1 MSLIGAPPSAIW
13 LLLFAALIGLAAWWL
28 RPVLTPGWGG
38 AGARL
43 VEVVLA
49 ISLAIVLAEVLGLV
63 GLLRGTW
70 LIVGAGVLALGA
82 WRLARWRSR
91 PAGPAAAP
99 RAAIWELAVAGGLGF
114 LLIAIWMLGALRI
127 LDGGAMD
134 FDSLW
139 YHLPLAAGFFQ
150 SGSVT
155 AVQHLDP
162 LTLARFYPADSELLH
177 AVAMAIV
184 HRDVVS
190 PLLNVGWL
198 AVAMLAG
205 WCLGRPFGAAPLS
218 LLAVSVVLGAHV
230 FAVSQAGNATNDIV
244 VTAALLSAAAI
255 LAAAFGPERQ
265 AGAGGRSTTRGAVLV
280 AGLAAGIAA
289 GTKLNLLVPVAVLT
303 FGLVPI
309 AVRGTRRATLALWL
323 GGVLAT
329 GALWYVRNLFAAG
342 NPLPWLH
349 AIGPLALP
357 GPSNAQGL
365 RPAFTVVHYLGDGDV
380 WNNYFLPGLHVEFG
394 DLWPA
399 TLGLAA
405 IGMVAAVVR
414 GAAPVVRVLG
424 GCALAGA
431 AVYLVT
437 PLSAGGVEG
446 HPVVFATNLR
456 WLAPFLALGLA
467 LLPATPIAGDRWGRI
482 AVAVLLV
489 VPLAASLDLGAW
501 DSDPNLGAAVLVAA
515 GLVFAWAAVLAL
527 SRWGRAPL
535 AVGAAIALVAIA
547 AAAVYAP
554 ASRDYLDDRFQTAPA
569 GSGLEAAFAWAKG
582 VRGADI
588 GLAGTTA
595 AFSQYPFYGTDL
607 SNSVSYPALSGP
619 HDSLA
624 PIPSCRA
631 WRSAIDAGRFDF
643 LVTAPRF
650 DPAHPDR
657 PLPAPE
663 GGWTRTSSG
672 VSEVLRTGPV
682 EVFRVRGPL
691 DPANCPRD

>member
-13 LLLFAALIGLAAWWL
+13 LLLFAALVGLAAWSL
-28 RPVLTPGWGG
+28 RPVLVPGWGG
-38 AGARL
+38 ASARL

-49 ISLAIVLAEVLGLV
+49 ISLVIVLAEVLGLI
-63 GLLRGTW
+63 GLLRGAW
-70 LIVGAGVLALGA
+70 LIAGAGALALGA
-82 WRLARWRSR
+82 WVLARWRPRATSR
-91 PAGPAAAP
+91 AAAP
-99 RAAIWELAVAGGLGF
+99 HAAAWELAVAGLLGF

-134 FDSLW
+134 FDTLW

-155 AVQHLDP
+155 AIQHLDP
-162 LTLARFYPADSELLH
+162 ITLARFYPADSELLH

-198 AVAMLAG
+198 GVAMLAG

-218 LLAVSVVLGAHV
+218 LLAVSVVLGARV
-230 FAVSQAGNATNDIV
+230 LAVSQAGNATNDIV

-255 LAAAFGPERQ
+255 LATAFGPQ
-265 AGAGGRSTTRGAVLV
+265 ARGGAEGTATRGAVLV

-303 FGLVPI
+303 VGLVLI
-309 AVRGTRRATLALWL
+309 AARGTRRTTLVLWL

-329 GALWYVRNLFAAG
+329 GVLWYARNLFAAG

-349 AIGPLALP
+349 TIGPLDLP
-357 GPSNAQGL
+357 GPDNAQGL

-380 WNNYFLPGLHVEFG
+380 WSNYFLPGLHVELG

-399 TLGLAA
+399 TIGLALV
-405 IGMVAAVVR
+405 GMVAGIVR

-446 HPVVFATNLR
+446 QPVVFATNLR
-456 WLAPFLALGLA
+456 WLAPFLVLGLA

-482 AVAVLLV
+482 AIALLLI

-501 DSDPNLGAAVLVAA
+501 GSDPNLAAAVLVAA
-515 GLVFAWAAVLAL
+515 GLVACWGAAVAL

-535 AVGAAIALVAIA
+535 AVGAAVALAAIA
-547 AAAVYAP
+547 AAAVYVP
-554 ASRDYLDDRFQTAPA
+554 ASRDYLDDRFRTAPP
-569 GSGLEAAFAWAKG
+569 GSGLEAAFGWAKG
-582 VRGADI
+582 VGGAHI
-588 GLAGTTA
+588 GLAGTSA

-607 SNSVSYPALSGP
+607 SSSVTYPALRGP
-619 HDSLA
+619 HDSLT

-631 WRSAIDAGRFDF
+631 WRAAIDAGHFDY

-663 GGWTRTSSG
+663 GAWTRTSSG
-672 VSEVLRTGPV
+672 AREVLRTGPV
-682 EVFRVRGPL
+682 AVFRVIGPL
-691 DPANCPRD
+691 DPANCPRR

>member
-13 LLLFAALIGLAAWWL
+13 LLLFAALIGLAAWRL
-28 RPVLTPGWGG
+28 RPVLTPAWGG
-38 AGARL
+38 ASARL

-49 ISLAIVLAEVLGLV
+49 ISLAIVLAEVLGLI
-63 GLLRGTW
+63 GLLRGAW

-82 WRLARWRSR
+82 WGLARRR
-91 PAGPAAAP
+91 PRATGPASVPPAAV
-99 RAAIWELAVAGGLGF
+99 WELAVAGVLGF

-177 AVAMAIV
+177 SVAMAIV

-255 LAAAFGPERQ
+255 LATAFAPERPT
-265 AGAGGRSTTRGAVLV
+265 GPRDRTTTRGAVLV

-303 FGLVPI
+303 VGLVPV
-309 AVRGTRRATLALWL
+309 AVRGTRRETLALWL

-329 GALWYVRNLFAAG
+329 GVLWYVRNLFAAG

-349 AIGPLALP
+349 AIGPLDLP
-357 GPSNAQGL
+357 GPDDAQGL
-365 RPAFTVVHYLGDGDV
+365 RPAFTVVHFLGDGDV

-405 IGMVAAVVR
+405 VGMVAAITR
-414 GAAPVVRVLG
+414 GAVPVVRVLG

-467 LLPATPIAGDRWGRI
+467 LVPGTPIAGHRWGRI
-482 AVAVLLV
+482 GVAVLLI
-489 VPLAASLDLGAW
+489 VPLAASLDLGTW
-501 DSDPNLGAAVLVAA
+501 GSDPNLAAAALVAA
-515 GLVFAWAAVLAL
+515 GLVSAWAAVLAL
-527 SRWGRAPL
+527 SQWGRAPL
-535 AVGAAIALVAIA
+535 AVGAAIAVVAVG

-554 ASRDYLDDRFQTAPA
+554 ASRDYLDDRFRTAPT
-569 GSGLEAAFAWAKG
+569 GSGLEAAFGWAKG
-582 VRGADI
+582 VGGADI

-607 SNSVSYPALSGP
+607 SNSVSYPALPGP
-619 HDSLA
+619 RDSLA
-624 PIPSCRA
+624 PIRSCRA
-631 WRSAIDAGRFDF
+631 WRSAIDAGHFDF

-650 DPAHPDR
+650 DPAHPER

-672 VSEVLRTGPV
+672 VGEVLRTGPV

-691 DPANCPRD
+691 DPGSCPRG

>member
-1 MSLIGAPPSAIW
+1 MSLVGAPPSAVW
-13 LLLFAALIGLAAWWL
+13 LLLFAALIGLAAWSL
-28 RPVLTPGWGG
+28 RPVLVPGWVG
-38 AGARL
+38 ASARL

-49 ISLAIVLAEVLGLV
+49 ISLAIVLAEALGLI
-63 GLLRGTW
+63 GLLRGAW
-70 LIVGAGVLALGA
+70 LIAAAGALALGA
-82 WRLARWRSR
+82 WGLGRWRPR
-91 PAGPAAAP
+91 PASRVPGP
-99 RAAIWELAVAGGLGF
+99 RAAVWELAVAGVLGF
-114 LLIAIWMLGALRI
+114 LVIAIWMLGALRI

-134 FDSLW
+134 FDTLW

-155 AVQHLDP
+155 AIQHLDP
-162 LTLARFYPADSELLH
+162 ITLARFYPADSELLH

-184 HRDVVS
+184 HRDVAS

-218 LLAVSVVLGAHV
+218 LLAVSVILGAHV
-230 FAVSQAGNATNDIV
+230 LAVSQAGNATNDIV

-255 LAAAFGPERQ
+255 LASAFGPERP
-265 AGAGGRSTTRGAVLV
+265 AGAQGRAATPGAVLA

-303 FGLVPI
+303 VGLVPI
-309 AVRGTRRATLALWL
+309 AARGTRRATLALWL

-329 GALWYVRNLFAAG
+329 GVLWYLRNLFAAG

-349 AIGPLALP
+349 AIGPLNLP
-357 GPSNAQGL
+357 GPDNAQGL

-380 WNNYFLPGLHVEFG
+380 WNSYFFPGLHVEFG

-399 TLGLAA
+399 TIGLAVV
-405 IGMVAAVVR
+405 GMVAGIVR

-437 PLSAGGVEG
+437 PLTAGGVEG

-482 AVAVLLV
+482 AVALLLIL
-489 VPLAASLDLGAW
+489 PLAASLDLGTW
-501 DSDPNLGAAVLVAA
+501 GSDPNLLAAVLVAA
-515 GLVFAWAAVLAL
+515 TLVACWAAVVAL

-535 AVGAAIALVAIA
+535 AVGGAIALAAIA

-554 ASRDYLDDRFQTAPA
+554 ASRDYLDDRFQMVPV
-569 GSGLEAAFAWAKG
+569 GSGLEPAFGWAKG
-582 VRGADI
+582 VSGADI

-607 SNSVSYPALSGP
+607 SNSVTYPAVPGS
-619 HDSLA
+619 HDSLG

-631 WRSAIDAGRFDF
+631 WRAAIDAGRFDF

-672 VSEVLRTGPV
+672 VGEVLRTGPV
-682 EVFRVRGPL
+682 EVFRVVGPL
-691 DPANCPRD
+691 DPTNCPRS